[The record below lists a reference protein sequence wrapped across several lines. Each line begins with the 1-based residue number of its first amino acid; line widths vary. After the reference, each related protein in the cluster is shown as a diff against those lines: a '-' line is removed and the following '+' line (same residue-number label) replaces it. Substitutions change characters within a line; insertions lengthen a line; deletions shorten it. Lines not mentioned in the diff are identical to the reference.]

1 MAACTFT
8 LEQLRSEL
16 QRTVRAELQSL
27 RDVLADEM
35 QKNLDQA
42 GFACSRGDRQGSM
55 KPPDDVKAM
64 APAMLQWAGETA
76 TAPAPAVRR
85 QGLCQEAPARPE
97 VELQPVVKHGMM
109 PASNAEERMLQL
121 SESTE
126 RSSSRARRSAKNSFV
141 PTNPHLLAANDKS
154 PGGGSICEVMNRYA
168 RVTVAHH
175 LFDYASASIV
185 ILNAMWIGH
194 QTNYVATHWAV
205 DKPHYFKTGDD
216 LFCLLAV
223 CEVFLRMVAEGC
235 DFFVGVSWRWNW
247 FDLSLAT
254 SQVAEVLVGIFFPEA
269 GHNQALR
276 LVRVCKLVR
285 IARIARIAAAFPEL
299 HILISS
305 VVDSLTSLFWTLL
318 LIGAFLFAV
327 SIAITQIVNEHKIDK
342 GVEHMEAHEEAILE
356 YYGSLPHTMLSLYM
370 VISEGIHWGELM
382 EPLAEHVS
390 PTMKIV
396 FVVFVA
402 FQLFAMMNVITAIFV
417 DNAMKIASKEE
428 RDTVLGTLWAEMSAQ
443 SGDGGQIITA
453 EVFAHHFE
461 SPAMQRFLETIGAE
475 GETSKAVF
483 SLVDA
488 SGDGELDASEFVG
501 ACGRLVGN
509 ARAFQVAQSV
519 FTIKG
524 YVAEQVQMLQESMGS
539 SSFSGSA
546 ATGRGMQQ
554 DVMMQLSEVVMRLD
568 KLTAADPTAVPKPF
582 PSTAPSSPYN
592 LYSSSPPSPCRP
604 QR

>member
-55 KPPDDVKAM
+55 KPPEDVKAV
-64 APAMLQWAGETA
+64 APAMLQWAGQTV

-85 QGLCQEAPARPE
+85 GGLCQEAPARPQ

-121 SESTE
+121 SDSAE
-126 RSSSRARRSAKNSFV
+126 RSSSRGRSRKSSFM
-141 PTNPHLLAANDKS
+141 PTNPKLLTAHDKYF
-154 PGGGSICEVMNRYA
+154 GGGSICEVMNHYA
-168 RVTVAHH
+168 KVMVAHH

-185 ILNAMWIGH
+185 ILNAVWIGH

-205 DKPHYFKTGDD
+205 NKPHYFKTGDD

-223 CEVFLRMVAEGC
+223 CEVLLRGVAEGC
-235 DFFVGVSWRWNW
+235 DFFVGASWRWNW
-247 FDLSLAT
+247 FDLLLAS
-254 SQVAEVLVGIFFPEA
+254 SQLAEVLVGIFFPEA

-417 DNAMKIASKEE
+417 DNAMKIATREE
-428 RDTVLGTLWAEMSAQ
+428 RDEVLGTLWAEMSAKA
-443 SGDGGQIITA
+443 GDEGQIITA
-453 EVFAHHFE
+453 EVFAEHFE
-461 SPAMQRFLETIGAE
+461 SPAMQRFLETIGAQ
-475 GETSKAVF
+475 GETSQQVF
-483 SLVDA
+483 NLVDA

-509 ARAFQVAQSV
+509 ARAFQVEKSAFNV
-519 FTIKG
+519 KG
-524 YVAEQVQMLQESMGS
+524 FVAEQVRMLKESMGS
-539 SSFSGSA
+539 SSFIETA
-546 ATGRGMQQ
+546 APGNGMQQ

-568 KLTAADPTAVPKPF
+568 KLTVADSTAVPKPF
-582 PSTAPSSPYN
+582 PSTAPSSPFN